1 MIDRRRF
8 LGTTVAA
15 AVTAAIGGNEM
26 AVADT
31 PKTSAKGR
39 ILQAKGLQVVE
50 GDRAVRLRGI
60 NLGGWMLIEDYMIGL
75 PWTEWK
81 IREQFLRVLGE
92 EKYKAFFDAY
102 DESYIAEADI
112 AFLAQQ
118 GFTMVRLPFNY
129 RSFESDLAPGKWIAA
144 GFSQLERVVSLCR
157 KHRMWVLLDLH
168 AAPGAQARDQNA
180 GSAYGEAYLWNYQ
193 HFMDRTVAL
202 WKEIASRYRGDATIA
217 GYNIICE
224 PVTRDV
230 DLLNRFY
237 ASAIRG
243 IREIDADHIIALDS
257 NLWGRD
263 IASLHDRLF
272 DDPQV
277 IPVLHHYYTDDPA
290 FAHLT
295 EYPGKANGKLCD
307 RAALEATL
315 NGKHDQRR
323 IPRPTMASEFGVV
336 HTERQP
342 FDVQLAITRDL
353 VSIFEEKGWGWAMW
367 CYKDLRDMGIL
378 TVKATTP
385 WKRFL
390 ESDPLTGFFAR
401 YHQLEKPFT
410 ESVLKMLSAT
420 DIDGD
425 TREQWA
431 REVGR
436 DFDAPALDF
445 VLRRL
450 AGHSAADLAAMA
462 RSFAFENCDIHQDQ
476 LGALVPFLGKP

>member
-15 AVTAAIGGNEM
+15 AVAAAISGSET
-26 AVADT
+26 AVAEV
-31 PKTSAKGR
+31 PKETKGR

-50 GDRAVRLRGI
+50 GDRVVRLRGV

-102 DESYIAEADI
+102 DESYVAEADI

-118 GFTMVRLPFNY
+118 GFTLVRLPFNY
-129 RSFESDLAPGKWIAA
+129 RHFESDLAPGKWIEA
-144 GFSQLERVVSLCR
+144 GFRQLERVVGLCR
-157 KHRMWVLLDLH
+157 KHKLWVLLDLH

-180 GSAYGEAYLWNYQ
+180 GSAYGEAYLWNYK

-202 WKEIASRYRGDATIA
+202 WKEIARRYRGDATVA
-217 GYNIICE
+217 GYNILCE
-224 PVTRDV
+224 PVVRDV
-230 DLLNRFY
+230 ELLNRFY

-243 IREIDADHIIALDS
+243 VREVDPDHIIALDS

-263 IASLHDRLF
+263 IASLHDQLF
-272 DDPQV
+272 EDPQV
-277 IPVLHHYYTDDPA
+277 IPVLHHYYSDDPA

-295 EYPGKANGKLCD
+295 GYPGTADGKVCD
-307 RAALEATL
+307 RAALAATL
-315 NGKHDQRR
+315 NGKYDQKR
-323 IPRPTMASEFGVV
+323 IARPTMASEFGVV
-336 HTERQP
+336 HSDPQP
-342 FDVQLAITRDL
+342 FDVQVAITRDL

-367 CYKDLRDMGIL
+367 CYKDIRDMGIL
-378 TVKATTP
+378 TVKAKTP
-385 WKRFL
+385 WREFL
-390 ESDPLTGFFAR
+390 ESTDISGFFSR
-401 YHQLEKPFT
+401 YHELEKTFT
-410 ESVLKMLSAT
+410 ENVRKMLATT

-450 AGHSAADLAAMA
+450 SSRSATDLAAMA
-462 RSFAFENCDIHQDQ
+462 RSFSFENCDVHRDQ
-476 LGALVPFLGKP
+476 LGALTPFLGKR